1 MVAILDGSISWR
13 TGVKICA
20 SIATA
25 TFLLTL
31 GITIYFIIVY
41 PPEGT
46 GLGKLYLGDCE
57 DMKKISFWA
66 HVAINFVSSI
76 LLAGSHYTQ
85 QVLSAPTRE
94 EIDAAHETK
103 SVYRSIWSLLYLEEC
118 TDTVWKGLVGY
129 WDT

>member
-1 MVAILDGSISWR
+1 MAAILDGSISWR

-20 SIATA
+20 TIATA
-25 TFLLTL
+25 TFLSTL

-66 HVAINFVSSI
+66 HVAINLVSSI

-103 SVYRSIWSLLYLEEC
+103 SVYRSIWNQLYLEEC
-118 TDTVWKGLVGY
+118 TDTV
-129 WDT
+129 